1 MDNKP
6 SMIKATAIGG
16 FAAAILSSIPI
27 VECLNFACCS
37 LLIGGG
43 FLAAFL
49 YSKDVQAAGG
59 TFTVGNGALV
69 GLVTAVFYAIGDAI
83 ANVIAALIF
92 GSSAAEQF
100 ELIREQMEQQ
110 GNLPPEMLDTLDKV
124 ADFMANSGGAVLIML
139 AAGFALVLGAIFCT
153 VGGLIGGAVFKKEAA
168 PPAAPP
174 AVPPMTPPAP
184 PAPPAAPGSM
194 G

>member
-49 YSKDVQAAGG
+49 YSRDVAAVGG

-69 GLVTAVFYAIGDAI
+69 GLVAAVFYAIGDAI
-83 ANVIAALIF
+83 AKAIRVLVF
-92 GSSAAEQF
+92 SWSPAEQW
-100 ELIREQMEQQ
+100 EMIREQMEEQ
-110 GNLPPEMLDTLDKV
+110 GNLPPEALDMLDKIS
-124 ADFMANSGGAVLIML
+124 DFIANFGDTVLILL
-139 AAGFALVLGAIFCT
+139 AAIFSLVLAAIFCT